1 MKFEKA
7 LLHLKK
13 GKSIKR
19 IRKTSSVILHLEY
32 GKYIWCKYI
41 YESGKEFT
49 ERNYKITKE
58 DLNAENW
65 EILDEII

>member
-1 MKFEKA
+1 
-7 LLHLKK
+7 
-13 GKSIKR
+13 
-19 IRKTSSVILHLEY
+19 VILHLEY